1 MNGTFEFLDYLIFG
15 LYAIT
20 ILAIGLWVSRD
31 KDGKQKNAEDYFLA
45 SKSLPWW
52 AVGTSLI
59 AANISAE
66 QFIGMSGSGF
76 ALGLAIASY
85 EWMAAITLLVVGK
98 YFLPIFIEKGLYTI
112 PEFIEKRFST
122 NLKTILAIF
131 WIALF
136 VFVNL
141 TTVLFLGGKALDT
154 IIGVGDG
161 SILLNS
167 IIGLGLFAAAYSL
180 WGGLASVAW
189 TDVIQVVILI
199 FGGLLMTYFALA
211 NVTDSGSF
219 IDGMKYVY
227 EKAPERFSM
236 ILSKGEIIKPN
247 GGDAWWDLPG
257 LAVLIGGIWV
267 ANLYYWGF
275 NQYIIQRTLA
285 AKSLAEGQKGIV
297 FAAFLKLIIPV
308 IVVLPGIIAY
318 VMNLD
323 DSGVLTAASVDP
335 GFIGA
340 AGNIANDNAAP
351 WLIKNFIPVGVKGLI
366 LAALAAAIVSSLAS
380 MLNSTSTI
388 FTMDIYRSHFNK
400 NASDAQMVFVG
411 RITAVVALIIAI
423 IIAPQLG
430 SLGQVF
436 IFIQE
441 YTGVV
446 SPGILAVFLMGLFY
460 KKATNNAAIWGA
472 ILSIPIAM
480 YFKVAP
486 TGWSDASIFV
496 ELPFMHQMGYTC
508 IATLAVIALISYLD
522 GNKDMDDYDN
532 IMNDL
537 SLNPNS
543 IPLLAGEVVH
553 ADQNGKCA
561 DMNLI
566 IASLPDVIPKAHII
580 SSSGCNAHED
590 NVHFNSEGYR
600 ELGKRYAHKMISLLE
615 NKEIED

>member
-15 LYAIT
+15 LYAVT
-20 ILAIGLWVSRD
+20 ILTIGLWVSRD

-98 YFLPIFIEKGLYTI
+98 YFLPILIEKGLYTI

-211 NVTDSGSF
+211 NVTDSGNF

-400 NASDAQMVFVG
+400 NATDSQMVSVG

-486 TGWSDASIFV
+486 KGWSDASIFV

-508 IATLAVIALISYLD
+508 LVTLALIALISYLD
-522 GNKDMDDYDN
+522 GNKDDSKGINLTKKLFATNNTFN
-532 IMNDL
+532 IGAF
-537 SLNPNS
+537 S
-543 IPLLAGEVVH
+543 VV
-553 ADQNGKCA
+553 
-561 DMNLI
+561 LI
-566 IASLPDVIPKAHII
+566 TAFL
-580 SSSGCNAHED
+580 
-590 NVHFNSEGYR
+590 
-600 ELGKRYAHKMISLLE
+600 YAMFW
-615 NKEIED
+615 

>member
-15 LYAIT
+15 LYAVT

-211 NVTDSGSF
+211 NVTDSGNF

-323 DSGVLTAASVDP
+323 DSGVLTATSVDP

-400 NASDAQMVFVG
+400 NATDAQMVSVG

-486 TGWSDASIFV
+486 KGWSDASIFV

-508 IATLAVIALISYLD
+508 LVTLALIAFISYLD
-522 GNKDMDDYDN
+522 GNKDDSKGINLTKKLFATNNTFN
-532 IMNDL
+532 IGAF
-537 SLNPNS
+537 S
-543 IPLLAGEVVH
+543 VV
-553 ADQNGKCA
+553 
-561 DMNLI
+561 LI
-566 IASLPDVIPKAHII
+566 TAFL
-580 SSSGCNAHED
+580 
-590 NVHFNSEGYR
+590 
-600 ELGKRYAHKMISLLE
+600 YAMFW
-615 NKEIED
+615 

>member
-1 MNGTFEFLDYLIFG
+1 MSGNFELLDYLIFG
-15 LYAIT
+15 LYALT
-20 ILAIGLWVSRD
+20 ILGIGLWVSRD
-31 KDGKQKNAEDYFLA
+31 KKGKQKNAEDYFLA

-66 QFIGMSGSGF
+66 QFIGISGSGF

-112 PEFIEKRFST
+112 PEFIEKRYST

-161 SILLNS
+161 AILLNS

-189 TDVIQVVILI
+189 TDVIQVIILI
-199 FGGLLMTYFALA
+199 FGGLLMTYFALL

-219 IDGMKYVY
+219 IDGLKYVY

-257 LAVLIGGIWV
+257 LAVLIGGMWV

-318 VMNLD
+318 VMNID
-323 DSGVLTAASVDP
+323 ESGFLTASSVDP

-340 AGNIANDNAAP
+340 AGNFANDNAAP

-388 FTMDIYRSHFNK
+388 FTMDIYKSHFNK
-400 NASDAQMVFVG
+400 NASDAKMVSIG

-486 TGWSDASIFV
+486 KGWNEASIFV

-508 IATLAVIALISYLD
+508 LATIAIITIISYFE
-522 GNKDMDDYDN
+522 GNQDDPKGINLTKKLFATNKTFN
-532 IMNDL
+532 IGAF
-537 SLNPNS
+537 SV
-543 IPLLAGEVVH
+543 LLITAF
-553 ADQNGKCA
+553 
-561 DMNLI
+561 L
-566 IASLPDVIPKAHII
+566 
-580 SSSGCNAHED
+580 
-590 NVHFNSEGYR
+590 
-600 ELGKRYAHKMISLLE
+600 YAMFW
-615 NKEIED
+615 

>member
-1 MNGTFEFLDYLIFG
+1 MSGNFELLDYLIFG
-15 LYAIT
+15 LYALT
-20 ILAIGLWVSRD
+20 ILGIGLWVSRD
-31 KDGKQKNAEDYFLA
+31 KKGKQKNAEDYFLA

-85 EWMAAITLLVVGK
+85 EWMAEITLLVVGK

-112 PEFIEKRFST
+112 PEFIEKRYST

-161 SILLNS
+161 AILLNS

-189 TDVIQVVILI
+189 TDVIQVIILI
-199 FGGLLMTYFALA
+199 FGGLLMTYFALL

-219 IDGMKYVY
+219 IDGLKYVY

-257 LAVLIGGIWV
+257 LAVLIGGMWV

-318 VMNLD
+318 VMNID
-323 DSGVLTAASVDP
+323 ESGFLTASSVDP

-340 AGNIANDNAAP
+340 AGNFANDNAAP

-388 FTMDIYRSHFNK
+388 FTMDIYKSHFNK
-400 NASDAQMVFVG
+400 NASDAKMVSIG

-486 TGWSDASIFV
+486 KGWNEASIFV

-508 IATLAVIALISYLD
+508 LATIAIITIISYFE
-522 GNKDMDDYDN
+522 GNQDDPKGINLTKKLFATNKTFN
-532 IMNDL
+532 IGAF
-537 SLNPNS
+537 SV
-543 IPLLAGEVVH
+543 LLITAF
-553 ADQNGKCA
+553 
-561 DMNLI
+561 L
-566 IASLPDVIPKAHII
+566 
-580 SSSGCNAHED
+580 
-590 NVHFNSEGYR
+590 
-600 ELGKRYAHKMISLLE
+600 YAMFW
-615 NKEIED
+615 